1 MQSFMAAPPE
11 AVWAALFA
19 RQDLLFDGLPPDGW
33 PEGRE
38 EHPPLHVAIAWPWT
52 EPAGAATRAALTLHA
67 MGGGTRLDV
76 RHEGWGDGPAWDA
89 AIQGHFAGWLQGI
102 AALGHA
108 LETGGDPRASTPALA
123 EAERYFISGE
133 VPAAPAAVFRA
144 LTDAAVL
151 ARWAGGGFAG
161 FTVTES
167 VDDRL
172 VRWSTPAGGELVAI
186 LRATPRGVH
195 VALAEYGVADRS
207 ASARWPGMFEALARF
222 LG

>member
-1 MQSFMAAPPE
+1 MQSFIAAPPA

-33 PEGRE
+33 PEARE
-38 EHPPLHVAIAWPWT
+38 ELAPLHVAIGWPWT
-52 EPAGAATRAALTLHA
+52 EAAGGPTRASLTLHE

-76 RHEGWGDGPAWDA
+76 RHEGWGEGPAWDA

-123 EAERYFISGE
+123 AAERYFISGE
-133 VPAAPAAVFRA
+133 VPAAAAAVYRA
-144 LTDAAVL
+144 LTDPAVLTRWDGGLLDAHEVTEAVEDRL
-151 ARWAGGGFAG
+151 ARW
-161 FTVTES
+161 
-167 VDDRL
+167 R
-172 VRWSTPAGGELVAI
+172 TPAGGELVAI
-186 LRATPRGVH
+186 FRATPRGVH
-195 VALAEYGVADRS
+195 LALAEYGVADRS
-207 ASARWPGMFEALARF
+207 ASGKWPAMFERLARF